1 MSTDLERSHSKWS
14 NFKLTLKSVLLAI
27 FSNTIWVLLYLFQ
40 TLNKG
45 LVSGLLVCNIVIII
59 LLISSFKSFKR

>member
-59 LLISSFKSFKR
+59 LLISLFKSFKR

>member
-59 LLISSFKSFKR
+59 LLISSFKNFKR

>member
-27 FSNTIWVLLYLFQ
+27 FSNTIWVLLYLFS

-45 LVSGLLVCNIVIII
+45 LVSGLLVANIVIII